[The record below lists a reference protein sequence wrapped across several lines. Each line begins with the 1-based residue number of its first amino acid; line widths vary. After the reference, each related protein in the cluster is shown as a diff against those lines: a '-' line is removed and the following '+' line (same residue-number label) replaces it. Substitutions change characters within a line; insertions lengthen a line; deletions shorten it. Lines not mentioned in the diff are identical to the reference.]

1 MHPNECVNQWAFRD
15 PDLRDSIYI
24 LDALQLRNSG
34 QQNIFFDMVGRE
46 MRAIAR
52 ATTPGYAYMPGQ
64 VPEGH
69 RFGGKGFLHQLFQV
83 ELVRHVRHKRW
94 LRFRVRGRYGDP
106 EKIRFWALGIDLEW
120 KFESFDQKYFADAKL
135 MVRPKNEN
143 AKRYGSTLI
152 IELTDTHANSP
163 QKVIELYTSSMAAI
177 DVSLPKEFHV
187 RNDAG
192 PPTRDEAEVLR
203 VAAERF
209 WMREVDATAIC
220 RPKTDEEVFDE
231 NDGMRLELP
240 SGHAWLRRHRAE
252 KDQWMPRA
260 VFDYDMSTNQ

>member
-1 MHPNECVNQWAFRD
+1 MNRDEFVQQWAFRD
-15 PDLRDSIYI
+15 PDLRESIYI

-34 QQNIFFDMVGRE
+34 QQNIFFDMLGRE

-69 RFGGKGFLHQLFQV
+69 RFGGKGFLHQLYQV
-83 ELVRHVRHKRW
+83 ELVRHVRYKQW
-94 LRFRVRGRYGDP
+94 LRFRVRGRDGLS
-106 EKIRFWALGIDLEW
+106 EKIRFRALGIDLEW
-120 KFESFDQKYFADAKL
+120 QFGRFDQKYFADARL

-177 DVSLPKEFHV
+177 DVSLPSEFHV

-203 VAAERF
+203 VAAEKF
-209 WMREVDATAIC
+209 WMREVDATVIC

-231 NDGMRLELP
+231 NDEMRLEPP
-240 SGHAWLRRHRAE
+240 SEHAWLRRRRAE
-252 KDQWMPRA
+252 NDRWMPRA
-260 VFDYDMSTNQ
+260 VFDYEMSTN